1 MTKSE
6 ALIFIEKMGRLGD
19 DWTEEQVL
27 GSSYA
32 NMSLSEALEDRMV
45 CMSIGGKIA
54 ATVIDYLAE
63 KEEG

>member
-6 ALIFIEKMGRLGD
+6 ALIFIEKMSRLGD

-32 NMSLSEALEDRMV
+32 NMSLSEALEDRMA